1 MRLVRRSKR
10 RVASTSKRK
19 VKPKKQP
26 LPTRSI
32 AVKTTSNPYLSLQ
45 SSTPLPSIS
54 VILSA
59 QNEEDSIGAVLSEVS
74 RLPIQEIII
83 VLNGCT
89 DGTYGIARTY
99 PLAKIIHYPD
109 PIGHDVGR
117 AIGAKMASSDILLFV
132 DADIPITA
140 QDLMP
145 FVQAIHQG
153 VDVALND
160 INPYLSTFDRRDDLS
175 RCKEF
180 LNRSLGRRDLTVNSL
195 TAIPHALSRKAMETI
210 GYTYLMV
217 PPKAQAIAIL
227 KGLRVEV
234 CTSVNVVE
242 RNKIRKTNVGQT
254 NPVAE
259 LIIGD
264 HLEAIREAMDICGSR
279 LALTDN
285 QRNHIAARRNR
296 R

>member
-1 MRLVRRSKR
+1 M
-10 RVASTSKRK
+10 
-19 VKPKKQP
+19 
-26 LPTRSI
+26 
-32 AVKTTSNPYLSLQ
+32 
-45 SSTPLPSIS
+45 S